1 MTAQPNPLDRY
12 RARAAEIAADF
23 SAPRA
28 ADDDDRLTLAIAELV
43 HAFVEHDMEWAA
55 LAVESADASLA
66 FVLRAMPRPER
77 LDVHARML
85 TLAES
90 LRARGRGVML

>member
-28 ADDDDRLTLAIAELV
+28 ADDDDRLTLAIADLV

-55 LAVESADASLA
+55 LAVEATATNLEFD
-66 FVLRAMPRPER
+66 LRHTPKPER
-77 LDVHARML
+77 LDVQARML
-85 TLAES
+85 VLAAS
-90 LRARGRGVML
+90 LRARGQGTG